1 MGMTI
6 EQVQT
11 ATKLDL
17 EEIKK
22 IKEIEE
28 KDKKETL

>member
-17 EEIKK
+17 EVIKK

-28 KDKKETL
+28 KDKK

>member
-11 ATKLDL
+11 ATKLEL

-28 KDKKETL
+28 KDKK

>member
-1 MGMTI
+1 MTI

-11 ATKLDL
+11 ATKLEL

-28 KDKKETL
+28 KDKK

>member
-11 ATKLDL
+11 ATKLEL

-22 IKEIEE
+22 IKKIEE
-28 KDKKETL
+28 KDKK

>member
-11 ATKLDL
+11 ATKLEL

-22 IKEIEE
+22 IKETEE
-28 KDKKETL
+28 KDKK

>member
-28 KDKKETL
+28 KDKK